1 MSIESTETLSQ
12 LALGPQMIASISS
25 SVSESLQTVIH
36 ALTSRQHSSA
46 VRTAVG
52 ADVGSGWKSRYNS
65 VPAAKRFRQNVMLLY
80 DSAELSGVKGEE
92 DRAQHSTF
100 TNSTRRRSFFRK
112 WLVYCDMLGSLSQ
125 VWIKP
130 LMSCAGNARL
140 NIQARQENFLV
151 SGVECSTKIQE
162 SEKHPVTATCTAQD
176 VIKDTKFG
184 SRTTVSWAVCWLE
197 FSRMSCWFKWET
209 NCSATT
215 RSKSLET
222 YKEGSKL
229 DDSFCTVF
237 FFSPVHFSSVEA
249 W

>member
-65 VPAAKRFRQNVMLLY
+65 VPAAQ
-80 DSAELSGVKGEE
+80 E

>member
-1 MSIESTETLSQ
+1 
-12 LALGPQMIASISS
+12 MILPSWL
-25 SVSESLQTVIH
+25 VW
-36 ALTSRQHSSA
+36 R
-46 VRTAVG
+46 
-52 ADVGSGWKSRYNS
+52 
-65 VPAAKRFRQNVMLLY
+65 
-80 DSAELSGVKGEE
+80 GE
-92 DRAQHSTF
+92 DDGAQHRAF
-100 TNSTRRRSFFRK
+100 GNSTRQRIDYRK

-237 FFSPVHFSSVEA
+237 FFPSPFFFSRGLITTVLRGFGTLAEFLPLMVLTKNWKQNIQA
-249 W
+249 V